1 MLREWKKIVP
11 EIMVHEKNARQED
24 IRNDWLTKGVYNEAG
39 KGHWDQSLKL
49 MNMTNAVRTVKMD
62 IDISF
67 ATRPNELLCLQ
78 NISDVWV
85 IPVVS
90 KELLDFV
97 PDVVNRK
104 LLSIKDF
111 DVGWVRVDSILKD
124 RLQALSGFSLNL
136 RGLPIYLFSR
146 LS

>member
-1 MLREWKKIVP
+1 
-11 EIMVHEKNARQED
+11 
-24 IRNDWLTKGVYNEAG
+24 
-39 KGHWDQSLKL
+39 
-49 MNMTNAVRTVKMD
+49 
-62 IDISF
+62 
-67 ATRPNELLCLQ
+67 
-78 NISDVWV
+78 
-85 IPVVS
+85 
-90 KELLDFV
+90 LDFV